1 MPVKEA
7 REDIK
12 SFSLPVWTWIAPFFI
27 FLAGAFVS
35 LFFSPLGCSPLFYL
49 PIPLGII
56 LIQWWGPRILPGLF
70 ANSIIVTLISSDIN
84 DFFQLLVQTSHISIC
99 AFASWYL
106 FSYRLKG
113 QAWLPNIKA
122 ILYFLIF
129 GILIP
134 ITINSAVVFL
144 TSPPP
149 NALEHSIMIWTS
161 DFTST
166 FSLSLPVLFFLTP
179 VLEKWGLTLQQGSEY
194 VRPSVTFRL
203 LRPHRLEIALSTLA
217 LLVLSIT
224 LPLERYWFIYGV
236 FTVYISLRWG
246 FNNAILANLLIFI
259 LTYVLPFAFNN
270 TDLSWTLESNQINV
284 HMGMCLLSVT
294 ACITGRV
301 ISDLKISEQKVNK
314 QYLEIERTNRE
325 LDRFVYS
332 ASHDLSAPLKSL
344 LGLINLSRIE
354 KNSQALIDYINKM
367 GISIHKLQDF
377 IQEILDYSRNSRT
390 HVIPEKIKIEELI
403 EEVTDNLKFIDG
415 FDKIEIRTSG
425 IRVPE
430 ILGDRI
436 RLKIIFNNLL
446 TNSIKYSRGEEGLR
460 SYVQISSELNH
471 QYVKIIVSDNG
482 QGIHPSSV
490 DKIFNMFYRG
500 STKSTGS
507 GLGLYIAKEAIEKMN
522 GKIEVSSQYGEG
534 STFTIYVPMERDENE
549 TLLNSSEYYN
559 C

>member
-259 LTYVLPFAFNN
+259 LTYALPFA
-270 TDLSWTLESNQINV
+270 L
-284 HMGMCLLSVT
+284 T

-522 GKIEVSSQYGEG
+522 GKIEVNSHYGEG
-534 STFTIYVPMERDENE
+534 STFTIYVPMARDESE
-549 TLLNSSEYYN
+549 SLLASSKNYSY
-559 C
+559 